1 MFLKIFISSI
11 LQKYIEHVYM
21 LFHLTLHVRRQMGGS
36 RGGPPP
42 SLHEMPIPFYIH
54 WDRNII
60 VTLVLSLYRKIVGTT
75 VSVLNKCRRTNCF
88 GNICKWDERSGP
100 WCWISVQCLIHS
112 II

>member
-1 MFLKIFISSI
+1 MQNISYLFDPIFQRVTDTKILNSNA
-11 LQKYIEHVYM
+11 VYM

-75 VSVLNKCRRTNCF
+75 VSVLNKCRHTNK
-88 GNICKWDERSGP
+88 GVMLREHLQVG
-100 WCWISVQCLIHS
+100 
-112 II
+112 

>member
-1 MFLKIFISSI
+1 MPNFSMLFDPIFHWGADTKIVR
-11 LQKYIEHVYM
+11 YNAVYM

-75 VSVLNKCRRTNCF
+75 VSVLNKCRHTNK
-88 GNICKWDERSGP
+88 GVMLREHLQVG
-100 WCWISVQCLIHS
+100 
-112 II
+112 

>member
-1 MFLKIFISSI
+1 
-11 LQKYIEHVYM
+11 
-21 LFHLTLHVRRQMGGS
+21 MGGS

-75 VSVLNKCRRTNCF
+75 VSVLNKCRRTNK
-88 GNICKWDERSGP
+88 GVMLRERLRVVRT
-100 WCWISVQCLIHS
+100 IRAMVLDQCVMLNS
-112 II
+112 

>member
-60 VTLVLSLYRKIVGTT
+60 VT
-75 VSVLNKCRRTNCF
+75 
-88 GNICKWDERSGP
+88 
-100 WCWISVQCLIHS
+100 
-112 II
+112 